1 MGAVIGIISG
11 VIGILSGGA
20 SIAGGISAGKAAKKQ
35 GKLEAAAERRVT
47 AEKIFQLNKDE
58 RRLAGTTRAVAAGSG
73 VKANIG
79 SPLTILAEQ
88 ARAFG
93 RERALVAEVGATKA
107 QSALAGARNVG
118 RQARYQ
124 GFAAGTQ
131 GISSGLQ
138 LFI

>member
-1 MGAVIGIISG
+1 MDPITAIAGIIS
-11 VIGILSGGA
+11 II
-20 SIAGGISAGKAAKKQ
+20 GGISSILGGSKASKAAKKQ

-58 RRLAGTTRAVAAGSG
+58 RRLAGTTRAVAVGSG

-107 QSALAGARNVG
+107 QSAIAGARNVG

-124 GFAAGTQ
+124 GFAAGSQ

>member
-1 MGAVIGIISG
+1 MDPITAIAGIIS
-11 VIGILSGGA
+11 II
-20 SIAGGISAGKAAKKQ
+20 GGISSILGGSKASKAAKKQ

-47 AEKIFQLNKDE
+47 AEKIFQLNKEE
-58 RRLAGTTRAVAAGSG
+58 RRLAGTTRAVAVGSG

-107 QSALAGARNVG
+107 QSAIAGARNVG

-124 GFAAGTQ
+124 GFAAGSQ

>member
-1 MGAVIGIISG
+1 MDPITAIAGIIS
-11 VIGILSGGA
+11 II
-20 SIAGGISAGKAAKKQ
+20 GGISSILGGSKASKAAKKQ

-47 AEKIFQLNKDE
+47 AEKIFQLNKEE
-58 RRLAGTTRAVAAGSG
+58 RRLAGTTRAVAVGSG

-124 GFAAGTQ
+124 GFAAGSQ